1 MLYRLDKYD
10 IIYISK
16 EIKLSLLYYFKK
28 GRCLTMATCITAYD
42 FLRLFFFELY
52 SKKTTI
58 ISNKLGVILE
68 PFVKVPFYSEILGG
82 ITYTRYGNIKS
93 SKELEFAEAR
103 LEKEEFVLIDE
114 ECILFSEKIKQIRLD
129 SFTPSQVNK
138 AEKLADILSK
148 RLKV

>member
-1 MLYRLDKYD
+1 
-10 IIYISK
+10 
-16 EIKLSLLYYFKK
+16 
-28 GRCLTMATCITAYD
+28 MATCITAYD

-68 PFVKVPFYSEILGG
+68 PFVKVPFYSVILGG

-138 AEKLADILSK
+138 AEKLAGILSK